1 MCLLFVSSHHRFHF
15 MFPESVQEQRHLRLP
30 PRGGIHMR
38 VSTIILERPVVSYR
52 RHIPRVCVCWAKM
65 SLLWFTRNSRLCVC
79 VCVIFLLFFC
89 EDCPIFVSFVW
100 NCYDCCKKMWI
111 YFDCRLSSVYLIHPP
126 PPQVS
131 RNFGPQLYTLSL
143 PSPSIFPG
151 WCRWLG
157 WRVDGWGRG
166 MGGVSVCVYPRVKHL
181 RPPPLPTTP
190 QALHCL
196 FSLPC
201 YCKHGFFFPTE
212 GNNERL
218 LGNQCV
224 VYIVEKLHLP
234 LPSK

>member
-1 MCLLFVSSHHRFHF
+1 MCLLFVFPSQVSFHVPRIRARTAAPASPTQGRNPHASEYNYIRTTRCELSSSHASCMCVCLCVLGEDEPALVYKEF
-15 MFPESVQEQRHLRLP
+15 SL
-30 PRGGIHMR
+30 
-38 VSTIILERPVVSYR
+38 
-52 RHIPRVCVCWAKM
+52 VCVY
-65 SLLWFTRNSRLCVC
+65 

-111 YFDCRLSSVYLIHPP
+111 YFDCRLSSVYLIQPP

-181 RPPPLPTTP
+181 SPPLYP
-190 QALHCL
+190 
-196 FSLPC
+196 
-201 YCKHGFFFPTE
+201 
-212 GNNERL
+212 
-218 LGNQCV
+218 
-224 VYIVEKLHLP
+224 LP
-234 LPSK
+234 LKPFTACFLSPVIVNTDFFSHGRK